1 MNSTRTKALLI
12 EDNPGDARLIRE
24 MLADSNGAGGFD
36 IVCSDRLSEAIENLA
51 IPDTDIV
58 LLDLSLPDSQGLE
71 ALVKLHTVAQTPPV
85 VVLTSYDDEM
95 TAIKAVQEGAQ
106 DYLVKG
112 QFDDSLL
119 IRSIRYA
126 IERHRLK
133 IELEETRQQQ
143 LEMKDRFMSRVSHEL
158 RTPLAAI
165 YQFVTILLDGLAGE
179 LTPEQRD
186 YLDITL
192 RNTNQLKTMVS
203 DLLEVTRAQTN
214 RLKVNPQYVS
224 LPELVKEILQT
235 IEIASGKAI
244 SLVNDVPDDSQPLY
258 ADPDRVRQIIV
269 NLINNAIQFT
279 PHHGTITV
287 RAEVYQEDPD
297 YLCISVSD
305 TGCGI
310 NPEEQGLI
318 FDYLYQADNNVS
330 ISRRGLG
337 LGLNICKELVSSHG
351 GEIWVESEVDKGST
365 FYFTL
370 PVFSLKRLL
379 APILEK
385 TDPKT
390 ISLTHITVEAS
401 PTEKRQITKSDDIA
415 LKEVS
420 NIINRCIPKK
430 LGQLLPAAPDNQCRQ
445 VFFAVTFASPLDT
458 EILFSQIEQQLVN
471 CESLIDA
478 GLDSEVSFTM
488 LDIPANES
496 TPSDQLL
503 EDIISRIDDQ
513 MQTELANRCDTHGHQ
528 KNSYC

>member
-24 MLADSNGAGGFD
+24 MLADTNGTGGFD
-36 IVCSDRLSEAIENLA
+36 VVCSDRLAKAIENLA

-58 LLDLSLPDSQGLE
+58 LLDLSLPDSQGLDT
-71 ALVKLHTVAQTPPV
+71 LVRLHTVAQTPPV

-133 IELEETRQQQ
+133 VELEETRRQQ

-165 YQFVTILLDGLAGE
+165 YQFVTIMLDGLAGE

-214 RLKVNPQYVS
+214 RLKINPQYIS
-224 LPELVKEILQT
+224 LAELVREILQT
-235 IEIASGKAI
+235 TEIASGKAI
-244 SLVNDVPDDSQPLY
+244 SLLNDVPDDLQPAY
-258 ADPDRVRQIIV
+258 ADPDRIRQIIV

-287 RAEVYQEDPD
+287 RAEVYQEDPG
-297 YLCISVSD
+297 YLCIPVSD
-305 TGCGI
+305 TGSGI
-310 NPEEQGLI
+310 NRQEPET
-318 FDYLYQADNNVS
+318 V
-330 ISRRGLG
+330 RRL
-337 LGLNICKELVSSHG
+337 
-351 GEIWVESEVDKGST
+351 
-365 FYFTL
+365 
-370 PVFSLKRLL
+370 
-379 APILEK
+379 
-385 TDPKT
+385 
-390 ISLTHITVEAS
+390 
-401 PTEKRQITKSDDIA
+401 
-415 LKEVS
+415 
-420 NIINRCIPKK
+420 
-430 LGQLLPAAPDNQCRQ
+430 
-445 VFFAVTFASPLDT
+445 
-458 EILFSQIEQQLVN
+458 
-471 CESLIDA
+471 
-478 GLDSEVSFTM
+478 
-488 LDIPANES
+488 
-496 TPSDQLL
+496 
-503 EDIISRIDDQ
+503 
-513 MQTELANRCDTHGHQ
+513 
-528 KNSYC
+528 